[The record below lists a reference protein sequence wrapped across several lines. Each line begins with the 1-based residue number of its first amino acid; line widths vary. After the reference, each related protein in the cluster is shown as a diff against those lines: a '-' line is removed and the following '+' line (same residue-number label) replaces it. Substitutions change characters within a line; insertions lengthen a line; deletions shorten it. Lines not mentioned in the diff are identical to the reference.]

1 MWTNLLN
8 NKKYIGSSVDLRR
21 RFLEYYN
28 INRLLNETSMPIYTA
43 LLKYGYRSFSLTI
56 LEFCEVDYLMLK
68 EKHFFEKYS
77 PEYNILKIPGSPDR
91 GSGWKHSEAT
101 LEIMSIAAKKRNESS
116 EYLAKLSLAQSNST
130 EIEVLDLKTNIS
142 TKYHAIRAAARA
154 LNIDKRYIEQ
164 YIYLNKDKPVLDR
177 YTFKLLSHKFIEKI
191 QKTSINLEVTNI
203 ETKEIKVYSSIGVAA
218 RDLGYYQASISLYLK
233 ENRTI
238 PFKGIYLFKILKNNK

>member
-1 MWTNLLN
+1 MIFSNADENKQDILKTVKGKSGIYMWINLLN

-43 LLKYGYRSFSLTI
+43 LLKYGYKNFSLII
-56 LEFCEVDYLMLK
+56 LEYCEVDSLILK
-68 EKHFFEKYS
+68 EKYFFEEYS
-77 PEYNILKIPGSPDR
+77 PEYNILKTPGSPDR

-101 LEIMSIAAKKRNESS
+101 LEIMSIAAQKRNESS

-130 EIEVLDLKTNIS
+130 EIEVLDIKTNIS

-164 YIYLNKDKPVLDR
+164 YIYLNQDKPVLDR
-177 YTFKLLSHKFIEKI
+177 YTFKLL
-191 QKTSINLEVTNI
+191 L
-203 ETKEIKVYSSIGVAA
+203 
-218 RDLGYYQASISLYLK
+218 ISL
-233 ENRTI
+233 
-238 PFKGIYLFKILKNNK
+238 